1 MRGLTDTR
9 RLTAA
14 ARHDTCAFL
23 GEQAR
28 GLAADAARGAGH
40 EAQAVAKA
48 EVHAGASVQRVT
60 TILLARHGE
69 TDWNRDG
76 RYQGHA
82 DEPLND
88 TGRAQ
93 SRELAERLR
102 GEPIVAVY
110 ASDLRRASETGEIVA
125 RALELPFGVDPRL
138 REIDVGSWQGR
149 TPAELDGAVW
159 DGETYDRHR
168 LRVVAAIHAIA
179 LEHPGECVLVV
190 AHGGTLRR
198 VQEAATGEGEPVF
211 DNCRVWAVAVEDG
224 HFRPAAVS
232 NRARG

>member
-1 MRGLTDTR
+1 
-9 RLTAA
+9 
-14 ARHDTCAFL
+14 
-23 GEQAR
+23 
-28 GLAADAARGAGH
+28 
-40 EAQAVAKA
+40 
-48 EVHAGASVQRVT
+48 VT

-82 DEPLND
+82 DEPLNE

-93 SRELAERLR
+93 SRALAERLR
-102 GEPIVAVY
+102 GKPIVAVY

-125 RALELPFGVDPRL
+125 RALELPFSVDSRL

-149 TPAELDGAVW
+149 TRAELDGAVW

-168 LRVVAAIHAIA
+168 LRVVDAVHAIA
-179 LEHPGECVLVV
+179 REHPGECVLVV

-198 VQEAATGEGEPVF
+198 VQEAATGEGQPVF
-211 DNCRVWAVAVEDG
+211 DNCGVWAVTVEDG
-224 HFRPAAVS
+224 HFREGAVS
-232 NRARG
+232 NRAPG